1 MMIDLIHKL
10 SPEGEYGKLFDD
22 FASNRVNTFQVQNQI
37 ESMMQQIE
45 ETVKNSIS
53 LFGKGARTI
62 ERVFYGFFEEQKDG
76 IHESLQ
82 NIATI
87 RGRDNRRF
95 IDSLISIRQL
105 IKKVLFYIAE
115 LEPIDSVKE

>member
-1 MMIDLIHKL
+1 
-10 SPEGEYGKLFDD
+10 
-22 FASNRVNTFQVQNQI
+22 
-37 ESMMQQIE
+37 MMQQIE